1 VRYLDKSQLRALLD
15 AAKRD
20 NPLHHLLILL
30 AYAHGLRSTEAVN
43 VWIGP
48 TTARIKTI
56 KNGKPSTV
64 PAPYIESNTL
74 IVQRLKGSE
83 CTRQPLVSSS
93 DPLFDEVSLLSG
105 LPNGRLFPNWTRHDF
120 NNLMR
125 SYGKRGIIPQFL
137 AHQHILKRSIGKHMV
152 RGAGLDN
159 TSIYLGHKNWSST
172 KAYVKNSDSE
182 AAAAMNEAVFGRME
196 AA

>member
-1 VRYLDKSQLRALLD
+1 MRFLTREQLRALLE
-15 AAKRD
+15 AAKAEPRE
-20 NPLHHLLILL
+20 HLLILL

-43 VWIGP
+43 VWLGP

-56 KNGKPSTV
+56 KNGKVSSV

-83 CTRQPLVSSS
+83 CTRQPLVTNP
-93 DPLFDEVSLLSG
+93 DPLFDEVGLLAG
-105 LPNGRLFPNWTRHDF
+105 LPNGRLFPDWTRHDF

-125 SYGKRGIIPQFL
+125 AYGKRGVIPQYL
-137 AHQHILKRSIGKHMV
+137 AHPHALKRSIGKHMV
-152 RGAGLDN
+152 RGAGLEN
-159 TSIYLGHKNWSST
+159 TSVYLGHKNWNST
-172 KAYVKNSDSE
+172 KSYAKSTDAE
-182 AAAAMNEAVFGRME
+182 ASQAMTEAVFGREE